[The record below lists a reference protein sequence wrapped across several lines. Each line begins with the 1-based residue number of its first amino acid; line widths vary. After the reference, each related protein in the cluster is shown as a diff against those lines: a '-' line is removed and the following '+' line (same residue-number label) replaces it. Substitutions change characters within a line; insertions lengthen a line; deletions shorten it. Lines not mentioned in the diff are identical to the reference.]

1 MNAFI
6 IDLRCARFIY
16 CATLV
21 RAFSFCEA
29 FLHKEATWSSKRK
42 LLLKRIP
49 SSFWFELLLIVSF
62 LTLILILPV
71 VFTSRW
77 HSSGLAL
84 RQLFENQSKSCS
96 AFSSSKFTMFSIFT
110 IMNSIYKRYNS
121 ACLKTELSKFLQF
134 RKKTVLCLKTF
145 SRLLYSSCENLLSI
159 IGFYYLIILETV

>member
-62 LTLILILPV
+62 LTL
-71 VFTSRW
+71 
-77 HSSGLAL
+77 
-84 RQLFENQSKSCS
+84 ENQKLEENRKF
-96 AFSSSKFTMFSIFT
+96 ATSSNKTNSLNSESNRKFPSLPSFRFQCKGQ
-110 IMNSIYKRYNS
+110 NQKLGN
-121 ACLKTELSKFLQF
+121 LGNSKFL
-134 RKKTVLCLKTF
+134 
-145 SRLLYSSCENLLSI
+145 
-159 IGFYYLIILETV
+159 